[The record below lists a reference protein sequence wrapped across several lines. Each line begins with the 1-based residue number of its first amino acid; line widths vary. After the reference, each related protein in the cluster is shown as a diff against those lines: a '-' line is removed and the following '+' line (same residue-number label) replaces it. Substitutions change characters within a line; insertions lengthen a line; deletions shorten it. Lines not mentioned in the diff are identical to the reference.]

1 MRSALITGI
10 TGQDGSY
17 LADFLLE
24 KGYEV
29 HGVLRPSSAGR
40 YSRIAHLVGN
50 ETVCNKRLFLHP
62 GDLTD
67 PAAMRRILFETS
79 PDEFYHLAGQSH
91 PGLSFA
97 LVESTCQ
104 VNGFGMVH
112 LLEILRDLP
121 KKPRL
126 FHASS
131 SEIFGRPETMPQD
144 EQTPFRPATPYGCAK
159 AFATQM
165 ASIYR
170 QNFGLFISNG
180 ILFNHE
186 SPRRGEGFVTQK
198 ICRAAAA
205 IKEGRQ
211 SELTLGNLS
220 GQRDWGDARDFIRG
234 YWLSLQHENPEDFV
248 FATGELHSVQD
259 LLEAAFGAVGLDW
272 RTCVKHDPKLL
283 RQDEP
288 ARPVGNPAKAAR
300 LLGWRPTTKFG
311 QLVAEMTRAG
321 AIV

>member
-1 MRSALITGI
+1 MPSALITGI

-24 KGYEV
+24 KGYV
-29 HGVLRPSSAGR
+29 LHGVLRPSSAGHH
-40 YSRIAHLVGN
+40 SRISHLLAN
-50 ETVCNKRLFLHP
+50 ETLYNKRLFLHA

-67 PAAMRRILFETS
+67 PASLRRILFETS
-79 PDEFYHLAGQSH
+79 PDELYHLAGQSH

-121 KKPRL
+121 KPPRL

-131 SEIFGRPETMPQD
+131 SEIFGHPETMPQD
-144 EQTPFRPATPYGCAK
+144 EQTPLRPATPYGCAK

-165 ASIYR
+165 ARVYR
-170 QNFGLFISNG
+170 QNFGLFICNG

-205 IKEGRQ
+205 IKQGRQ
-211 SELTLGNLS
+211 AGLTLGNLS
-220 GQRDWGDARDFIRG
+220 GQRDWGDARDFVRG
-234 YWLSLQHENPEDFV
+234 YWLSLQHECPEDFV

-259 LLEAAFGAVGLDW
+259 LLDAAFGAVGLDW
-272 RTCVKHDPKLL
+272 RAYVKQDPRLL
-283 RQDEP
+283 RPDEP
-288 ARPVGNPAKAAR
+288 ARSVGNAAKAAR
-300 LLGWRPTTKFG
+300 LLGWARKTRFE
-311 QLVAEMTRAG
+311 QLVAEMTQA
-321 AIV
+321 AASV